1 MEQIIFTLL
10 KIKKPQLMKKNIL
23 ASLLVMVGLN
33 TMAQER
39 YFDEIFSNSDIL
51 VTKNIVYGI
60 NVNPLFNT
68 SLMSPTYVGANAAQ
82 ITQEKDSLLN
92 WIATNPANIPT
103 GFFYPYSLDTSTI
116 LKISRLKMD
125 VYMPNIS
132 VDSETNR
139 PVIIYVHTGN
149 FLPPV
154 INGSYGGSKEDSSAV
169 ELCMRW
175 AKRGFVVVA
184 PNYRH
189 GWNPLA
195 AGSAGLITRRATL
208 LNAVYRAIHDL
219 QYVVKGIRMEATN
232 GSNTY
237 AIDPAKVAIYG
248 AGSGGYVALAYNTL
262 DKQSETELAKFVF
275 GGNSVI
281 VPSIVGDINGSGG
294 LVNLYQDNGQSTEI
308 DICINAGGALG
319 DISWLEAGDA
329 PMITFHSAFDNF
341 APYDTGTVIV
351 PTTGDD
357 VVDVNGPNTFM
368 PKANALNLNSAYA
381 GSYPG
386 DAYTDRARSFFG
398 TEIANAPLI
407 NVNDPLE
414 IPAEGMEG
422 VFTFMV
428 SDGAGGNEP
437 NGTPWEW
444 WSKTDLDV
452 LVAGTNAQTG
462 GSYNSDD
469 INTNA
474 LLTNP
479 NMSKASAMLYID
491 TIVGYMMP
499 RLVKTMKLG
508 DNWQS
513 VGVNELN
520 ADGGSVSVYPNPAV
534 EAVNIVSNESNASIS
549 SVEVYDLTG
558 TRIFALQNIASSTLL
573 IDLDGFAS
581 GLYLTQVSLENG
593 KTSVVKFSVQ

>member
-1 MEQIIFTLL
+1 MKRKLLTSLFVMAGLCGFT
-10 KIKKPQLMKKNIL
+10 
-23 ASLLVMVGLN
+23 
-33 TMAQER
+33 QER
-39 YFDEIFSNSDIL
+39 YLDEVFAKSDIV
-51 VTKNIVYGI
+51 VTQNITYGI
-60 NVNPLFNT
+60 NVNPLLNT
-68 SLMSPTYVGANAAQ
+68 SLMSPAYVGANAAQ
-82 ITQEKDSLLN
+82 ITMEKDSLLN
-92 WIATNPANIPT
+92 WIATNPANIPAS
-103 GFFYPYSLDTSTI
+103 FFYPYSLDTTTI
-116 LKISRLKMD
+116 LKVAQLKMD
-125 VYMPNIS
+125 IYMPDMS
-132 VDSETNR
+132 VDTVTKR
-139 PVIIYVHTGN
+139 PVIFYVHTGN

-154 INGSYGGSKEDSSAV
+154 INGSYGGSKADSSAV

-175 AKRGFVVVA
+175 AKRGYVVVA

-195 AGSAGLITRRATL
+195 AGSAGLVTRRATL

-219 QYVVKGIRMEATN
+219 QYAVKGVRMDAN
-232 GSNTY
+232 LGSNTY
-237 AIDPAKVAIYG
+237 GIDADKIAMYG

-281 VPSIVGDINGSGG
+281 VPSVVGDVNGDGG
-294 LVNLYQDNGQSTEI
+294 LINLYQDNGQSTEI
-308 DICINAGGALG
+308 NICVNAGGALG

-329 PMITFHSAFDNF
+329 PMVTFHSAYDNF

-368 PKANALNLNSAYA
+368 PKANALGLNDVYA
-381 GSYPG
+381 GEYVNDP
-386 DAYTDRARSFFG
+386 YTARARSFFG

-407 NVNDPLE
+407 NINDPLE
-414 IPAEGMEG
+414 IPADGMEG
-422 VFTFMV
+422 VFTFIV

-444 WSKTDLDV
+444 WSKTDLDA

-462 GSYNSDD
+462 GSYNSND
-469 INTNA
+469 IHANA

-479 NMSKASAMLYID
+479 NMSKAQAMLYID

-499 RLVKTMKLG
+499 RLVKTMQIG

-513 VGVNELN
+513 VDVNELRFN
-520 ADGGSVSVYPNPAV
+520 NTDIAVYPNPSADV
-534 EAVNIVSNESNASIS
+534 INIRTKDAKSAIQSLDVFDLSGTRVAAEYNVGSNAVQIDINS
-549 SVEVYDLTG
+549 
-558 TRIFALQNIASSTLL
+558 FAP
-573 IDLDGFAS
+573 
-581 GLYLTQVSLENG
+581 GLYLGRISLDNGRTQ
-593 KTSVVKFSVQ
+593 VVKFSVL